1 METQLNKK
9 SDTSKK
15 LLGFA
20 WGLEIA
26 FVTLGLLVATSIALT
41 ALLDEN
47 GELSLSLIGL
57 LIAMPGFLV
66 WFAIAFAELI
76 KIPLIQGMLYAKNII
91 AKVGAF
97 VFLGLICFLT
107 FENMS
112 TGLINSME
120 LRHEKMNNQFVEL
133 ASYDDQIAIINEKIT
148 YKSEEDKNEIT
159 EAGYKSIEP
168 QVVAIDKQ
176 INTLKSLIADLQK
189 STDTYEVVEI
199 KRQINYLVDENNS
212 LREWIAETNN
222 SYDAKLTN
230 NKNNEFIE
238 LKNTFLGKQKIKE
251 KYQSER
257 IVLIDERN
265 KIIQDYKDSIKNNE
279 IEIDSLNS
287 KVGSLS
293 KLSKDTQKIIGNY
306 NQEII
311 FLTSEKSNI
320 YKEINKN
327 ISQSIVQSQNAKI
340 AVDKLIEEKMQL
352 EKDRLDIITA
362 LNDTA
367 DDLVLVVAKWLQ
379 NRSEEKA
386 NHIADLKLNFI
397 EQAKDI
403 VIGSLSIIVAIAG
416 PVLAFVAV
424 NNQIEDQRSPKRNK
438 FFQSFRRFFVDLRKK
453 IRKPKVI
460 TEVVEKEIEKIVE
473 VTKEVPVEKV
483 VKEVVE
489 VIKPVEVTR
498 YVGIPVPKHPEEL
511 PTMEEAQAE
520 EKINQQPI
528 LGGVQ

>member
-26 FVTLGLLVATSIALT
+26 FVTFGLLAAIST
-41 ALLDEN
+41 ALAGLLNEN
-47 GELSLSLIGL
+47 GEFSLGLIGL

-66 WFAIAFAELI
+66 WFAIAFTELI

-91 AKVGAF
+91 AKAGAF
-97 VFLGLICFLT
+97 VFLGLVCFLT
-107 FENMS
+107 YENMM

-120 LRHEKMNNQFVEL
+120 LRYEKMNNQFVEL
-133 ASYDDQIAIINEKIT
+133 ASYDDQIAIINKKIT
-148 YKSEEDKNEIT
+148 YKSDSDNNEIT

-168 QVVAIDKQ
+168 QVVAIDNQ
-176 INTLKSLIADLQK
+176 INALKSQIKDLQK
-189 STDTYEVVEI
+189 SSDTYEVIEI

-222 SYDAKLTN
+222 SYDAKLN
-230 NKNNEFIE
+230 ANKNNEFIE
-238 LKNTFLGKQKIKE
+238 LEDTFFGKQKIKE

-257 IVLIDERN
+257 TVLISEKN

-279 IEIDSLNS
+279 IQIDSLNS

-293 KLSKDTQKIIGNY
+293 KLSKDTQKIIDNY

-311 FLTSEKSNI
+311 LLTSEKSNI

-327 ISQSIVQSQNAKI
+327 ISNSIVQSQKAKK
-340 AVDKLIEEKMQL
+340 AVDELIEDKMQL
-352 EKDRLDIITA
+352 EKDRSDIITA
-362 LNDTA
+362 LNNTA

-379 NRSEEKA
+379 NRTPEKA
-386 NHIADLKLNFI
+386 NHIADLKPSFI
-397 EQAKDI
+397 EQAKNI
-403 VIGSLSIIVAIAG
+403 VIASLSIIVALAG

-438 FFQSFRRFFVDLRKK
+438 FFQSVRSFFVDLRKK

-460 TEVVEKEIEKIVE
+460 TEVVEKEIEKVVE
-473 VTKEVPVEKV
+473 VTKEIPVEKV